1 MTKTARLTMIL
12 AAGLV
17 SFAAFGQEK
26 PATKKKAAEP
36 AGMPMPKPAAEMK
49 ELRDFIGVWTS
60 DEKFEPSP
68 MMPPGGTGTGTNT
81 TRLGPGGFSV
91 LMDQRSKSAMGPFSG
106 HGVFTWDPNDKV
118 YRFVWTD
125 SMTPGVVIETGRK
138 DGDKLVFTGEVM
150 VMGKKTAIKDVMSDR
165 TPTSYT
171 LTSYMND
178 GSGEKQVMS
187 IRFTKQ
193 ESPTAKK

>member
-1 MTKTARLTMIL
+1 MLAIFSGPSPSPALPSTHAISGPRWISRFSDIQSEKLISCIDRSPILVTGGIPMTKTARLTTIL

-17 SFAAFGQEK
+17 SFAAFAQEK

-138 DGDKLVFTGEVM
+138 DGD
-150 VMGKKTAIKDVMSDR
+150 
-165 TPTSYT
+165 
-171 LTSYMND
+171 
-178 GSGEKQVMS
+178 
-187 IRFTKQ
+187 
-193 ESPTAKK
+193 

>member
-1 MTKTARLTMIL
+1 
-12 AAGLV
+12 
-17 SFAAFGQEK
+17 
-26 PATKKKAAEP
+26 
-36 AGMPMPKPAAEMK
+36 
-49 ELRDFIGVWTS
+49 
-60 DEKFEPSP
+60 
-68 MMPPGGTGTGTNT
+68 
-81 TRLGPGGFSV
+81 
-91 LMDQRSKSAMGPFSG
+91 MDQRSKSAMGPFSG

-193 ESPTAKK
+193 ESPAAKK